1 MTAWRRRPAAALAVL
16 GCLASL
22 FTGCGLVQNPDPQ
35 SQPQSHPPS
44 SHQVNQSRPD
54 NTPAPGR
61 GAATTATETPPAT
74 SVTPTRTGAGEP
86 YPGCHPAGDPRAG
99 VNSPLRLIVR
109 SRCIQVRGIV
119 GCIFTDDGDGDTHLA
134 LLPESA
140 EARRK
145 YLTPGNRSWTC
156 ASDQGSD
163 TAPRLVVEV
172 IPQPAR
178 SDPTIAPTGATSPT
192 RRFPET
198 VSTSPSPA
206 RGCRTPQRGTAGL
219 CGPKFTRLGRSPSMT
234 TSERWTRRWTA
245 LVMRGRLGPCPL
257 RRDQVLA
264 VAMT

>member
-172 IPQPAR
+172 IPQHCTVRPDNCADRGHFTNPKIPRNGQHVAVTGPWVQDTSTRYGRTLWSEIHPAWAI
-178 SDPTIAPTGATSPT
+178 TIDD
-192 RRFPET
+192 
-198 VSTSPSPA
+198 
-206 RGCRTPQRGTAGL
+206 
-219 CGPKFTRLGRSPSMT
+219 
-234 TSERWTRRWTA
+234 
-245 LVMRGRLGPCPL
+245 
-257 RRDQVLA
+257 DQ
-264 VAMT
+264 